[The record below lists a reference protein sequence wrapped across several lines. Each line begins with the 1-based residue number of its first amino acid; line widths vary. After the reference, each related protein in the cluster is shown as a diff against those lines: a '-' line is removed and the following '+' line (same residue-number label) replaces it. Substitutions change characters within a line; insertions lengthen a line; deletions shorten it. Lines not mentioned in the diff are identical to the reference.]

1 MQSRSLRWWS
11 PVRRGLPIDIR
22 LEDEIPI
29 SAEALRRILH
39 TPEFDAFTAR
49 EYELKEY
56 TELEKRVSD
65 NLIRR
70 RVRIVTGMDLS
81 YIPFGLAH
89 KLVGGNEVIYEEI
102 QNQCRDRYE
111 MTWKNGWIEPARF
124 RDRIRVSGALR
135 LYPLDE
141 ERCKRI
147 REMLI
152 HIRIFSI
159 GPILEGMAAEQAKK
173 TGRKFSQMVA
183 KWKSECQRCGRS

>member
-1 MQSRSLRWWS
+1 M
-11 PVRRGLPIDIR
+11 DIR

-29 SAEALRRILH
+29 SAEELWRILH

-65 NLIRR
+65 ILIWR
-70 RVRIVTGMDLS
+70 RVRIVTGTDLS

-89 KLVGGNEVIYEEI
+89 KLVGGNQVIYEEI
-102 QNQCRDRYE
+102 QTQYRHRYE
-111 MTWKNGWIEPARF
+111 MTWKNEWIEPARF
-124 RDRIRVSGALR
+124 RDKIRVSGTLR
-135 LYPLDE
+135 LYPFDE

-147 REMLI
+147 RDMLI
-152 HIRIFSI
+152 HVRIFGI

-173 TGRKFSQMVA
+173 TGRKFSQVVA
-183 KWKSECQRCGRS
+183 KWKSECRGCGRS